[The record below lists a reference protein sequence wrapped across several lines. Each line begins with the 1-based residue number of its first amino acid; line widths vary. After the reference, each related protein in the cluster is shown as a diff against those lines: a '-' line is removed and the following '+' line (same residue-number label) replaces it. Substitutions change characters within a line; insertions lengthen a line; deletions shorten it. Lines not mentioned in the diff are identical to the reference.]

1 MPLLLIL
8 AALWL
13 PFADS
18 TLDSYLTFTDTRGF
32 SFDYPQ
38 GWERSE
44 QGGAIGYLQPA
55 TSETDFREN
64 ISAIS
69 KPDSVALWL
78 YVASLE
84 RNVKTYFEQPSLI
97 SKRLYRISP
106 SMDSAALVSYDV
118 KIMNPEGG
126 HVPTVRLNQCI
137 IKRAKQRDYVLITFT
152 ANRDSMAGYEQV
164 AAHIMKSIR
173 VE

>member
-1 MPLLLIL
+1 MPLFLLLIG
-8 AALWL
+8 LWSL
-13 PFADS
+13 SGTAP
-18 TLDSYLTFTDTRGF
+18 YLTFTDTRGF

-38 GWERSE
+38 GWERKE
-44 QGGAIGYLQPA
+44 QGQAYAYAQPA
-55 TSETDFREN
+55 SYDERDFQEN
-64 ISAIS
+64 VSAIVN
-69 KPDSVALWL
+69 KDSVALWR

-84 RNVKTYFEQPSLI
+84 RNVKAYFEQPGLI

-106 SMDSAALVSYDV
+106 SLDSAALVSYDV
-118 KIMNPEGG
+118 KVMNPEGG

-137 IKRAKQRDYVLITFT
+137 IKRAKQQDYVLITFT

-173 VE
+173 VD